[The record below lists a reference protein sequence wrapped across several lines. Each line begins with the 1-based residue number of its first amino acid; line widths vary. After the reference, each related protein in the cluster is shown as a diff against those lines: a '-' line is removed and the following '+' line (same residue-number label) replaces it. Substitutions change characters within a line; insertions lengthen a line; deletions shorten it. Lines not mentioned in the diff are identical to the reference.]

1 MSNQTSWQTDG
12 IVVNPTQNYLWTVI
26 TLRDKNIFILWLIKQ
41 YFWMLFIYFCS
52 EYGWVYSV
60 IFVTVLCLLFKHFQK
75 SLFLNMLPEITCTIK
90 QAGVELATVSQTTNL
105 DDLDEAL
112 ELFDSKFMSI
122 MNKLIQDKGCNL
134 KFQVLMFLWYHNWN
148 MAI

>member
-1 MSNQTSWQTDG
+1 
-12 IVVNPTQNYLWTVI
+12 
-26 TLRDKNIFILWLIKQ
+26 
-41 YFWMLFIYFCS
+41 
-52 EYGWVYSV
+52 
-60 IFVTVLCLLFKHFQK
+60 
-75 SLFLNMLPEITCTIK
+75 MLPEITCTIK

-134 KFQVLMFLWYHNWN
+134 KFQVLMFL
-148 MAI
+148 